1 MQLSEKILRKSATL
15 SKKTEIALNCFS
27 GETGEYEPPDFKTEE
42 YVSSDPISSHCLK
55 N

>member
-1 MQLSEKILRKSATL
+1 MAKLC
-15 SKKTEIALNCFS
+15 KKNKIALKQLS

-42 YVSSDPISSHCLK
+42 YVSSDPISSHCVK